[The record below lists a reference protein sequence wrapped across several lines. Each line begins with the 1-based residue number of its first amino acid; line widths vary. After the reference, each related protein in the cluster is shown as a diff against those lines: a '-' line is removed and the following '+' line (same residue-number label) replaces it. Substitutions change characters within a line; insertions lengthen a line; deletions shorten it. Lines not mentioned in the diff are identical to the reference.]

1 MFDQGE
7 TYYYQEIEA
16 PDIYKED
23 GKLYKLNTE
32 AHKFVLD
39 YTIDYEKEEIVW
51 NEDDKEEVENYR
63 PVIKELIVKK
73 TDEETGEPL
82 QGCKFSIVLLDEN
95 GEPYVNEAGE
105 TVYLVK
111 DAVTDENGEYRV
123 EEPVYGTYKFIEVEA
138 PEGYDLAEQEM
149 EGYEFTIN
157 DETPDTLI
165 FEVTNTG
172 DIAVIVVTCIA
183 VVSIVGIVFVVL
195 KNKRKIV

>member
-1 MFDQGE
+1 MVD
-7 TYYYQEIEA
+7 
-16 PDIYKED
+16 
-23 GKLYKLNTE
+23 
-32 AHKFVLD
+32 
-39 YTIDYEKEEIVW
+39 
-51 NEDDKEEVENYR
+51 NYR

-172 DIAVIVVTCIA
+172 DIAVVAIA
-183 VVSIVGIVFVVL
+183 VVAVVCIAGIVFVMIRH
-195 KNKRKIV
+195 KNQKN

>member
-1 MFDQGE
+1 M
-7 TYYYQEIEA
+7 
-16 PDIYKED
+16 K
-23 GKLYKLNTE
+23 
-32 AHKFVLD
+32 
-39 YTIDYEKEEIVW
+39 
-51 NEDDKEEVENYR
+51 
-63 PVIKELIVKK
+63 
-73 TDEETGEPL
+73 
-82 QGCKFSIVLLDEN
+82 
-95 GEPYVNEAGE
+95 
-105 TVYLVK
+105 
-111 DAVTDENGEYRV
+111 NGEYRV

>member
-1 MFDQGE
+1 MD
-7 TYYYQEIEA
+7 
-16 PDIYKED
+16 
-23 GKLYKLNTE
+23 
-32 AHKFVLD
+32 
-39 YTIDYEKEEIVW
+39 TIDYEKEEIVW
-51 NEDDKEEVENYR
+51 NNENKEVVDNYR